1 VNDLEILEV
10 FHRLTLA
17 LAGQHDPEAVLQNAL
32 ESALA
37 LCGGDAGALYLSLE
51 NGQLE
56 MHCAVG
62 LTAQAVGTRLMA
74 GRGVTGAVIQ
84 NGEALMVNDYANW
97 PGRSPAFANRQR
109 SVISAPLTSGERPIG
124 AITVFTED
132 RTNAYVKED
141 LRLLQ
146 RFAAF
151 SSVILENARLHER
164 LRLETLAAQER
175 TERRRR
181 VQTTVAEAL
190 DQSDPLAALQHLIR
204 GCAAALS
211 CHGGACLIQP
221 GQEVMGWLSDPDVP
235 FADPIRLGE
244 GLIGRVA
251 QTGEAL
257 LVNDYPNW
265 PGRIPAYVTAGVKSV
280 IAAPLRRGSAAAA
293 AVAGVIFF
301 EEYQSTAYFS
311 QDDLELVVQV
321 ATVASGMLERT
332 RLYTEARRAKD
343 LAERRNAILEA
354 IQEINL
360 ELGHQ
365 HELEPLL
372 NLLLERAVSLLGGDA
387 GGVYLIAGEEIV
399 LRVAYGDELLERA
412 PLGYGVSGGVA
423 QRGQPILVAEYIE
436 SPYYEDSQ
444 PGAIWRSVV
453 SVPLHRDRQTVGAL
467 TLADTRVA
475 GRFDEEDLASLQRF
489 AALASLALENTTL
502 LNLTREAQRRSER
515 QNQLLES
522 LSQASLELVAQLEPQ
537 QMLQQLTERTQTLF
551 SADAGVVY
559 LLDDSRQR
567 FRRVTWH
574 GESSSPSGTFG
585 QGLSGRVMADVK
597 SARVANYTSWEG
609 RDPNASEAGQWR
621 AAMSAPLMRGATAIG
636 ALTIARSECLEPF
649 SASDLET
656 LERLSAFASLA
667 LEKAQLLDETRQAE
681 RAALERLEQLEAL
694 DAVRLQLLGQHEPN
708 EVLRQTLRLLMP
720 LLGASGGLYW
730 QYQDEDRGLE
740 LRLTENLPGAAV
752 GSSDAFAGHVIETGR
767 AWRLEDAWKLPE
779 TGGDQP
785 ESDLSTGDERAVYRS
800 AVFAPLTAGRGISGV
815 LALTHEEAGRFSATH
830 LETLERFSGLASVA
844 LENARLLERMR
855 RAEARASD
863 RNALLEA
870 LHGVNLELGNYVR
883 LQPLLF
889 SILERALLMLGG
901 HDGRFYLRDGDGL
914 KLVTYIGG
922 QPFDRVEIGEGASGV
937 VVQTGQPLLIEDY
950 LSWEGSHGGARRWRS
965 VVAVPLKRGAEVLG
979 ALAVVDT
986 QTPGRFTT
994 LDLEALERFA
1004 ALASLALEKTR
1015 LLEDTQHA
1023 ERQASERARQL
1034 EALYQVSLELNGQLE
1049 PDQLLRNILT
1059 RAAQLLEADAGGV
1072 YLNDPSLPE
1081 TVLAAGLGSN
1091 PTMRIRL
1098 GDGASGRVALDG
1110 APQLLE
1116 DYQIWPGRVRE
1127 ARTTWRSV
1135 ASVPLRRGQ
1144 ALAGALTV
1152 ADTRRAG
1159 AFKPHDLEVLER
1171 FAALASIALENAR
1184 LYSRER
1190 QNLDDERVR
1199 ARITQE
1205 ITRLQGV
1212 SESAKAL
1219 LVTLS
1224 ETLGYAGSTI
1234 YLRDGDRLRLQ
1245 AALGTPEGRAEP
1257 PAEIPLARG
1266 VNGQVTRTGQAVL
1279 LDGDTLDGSTL
1290 DGNTI
1295 QPDLPRGGNLICL
1308 PLKGRDGVLGT
1319 LNVHGTPQR
1328 PLGRGDLEMLTALG
1342 PALSTALENATL
1354 HSQLERKARELEFL
1368 RLQAE
1373 RAARYD
1379 PLTNLRNRRAFE
1391 EDLKRVLERY
1401 QRTGQAFGLAVI
1413 DLAGFKAINDSL
1425 GHAGGDEALRRVARA
1440 LGGTAGGLGNP
1451 ASSQSQG
1458 GTDSAPA
1465 KIPHRAYRIGGDEFL
1480 VLIPAPLEPR
1490 GVLTDLIGRI
1500 QALEF
1505 QKGLR
1510 IAPNV
1515 GLAVCPSD
1523 TDDMDRLQS
1532 LADRRMYAA
1541 KALGRAILEDGES
1554 QDAPP
1559 RRRAG
1564 DTN

>member
-1 VNDLEILEV
+1 MSRPPRTSDVNDLEILEV
-10 FHRLTLA
+10 FHRLTLS

-37 LCGGDAGALYLSLE
+37 LCGGDAGALYLRLD

-62 LTAQAVGTRLMA
+62 LTAQAVGSRLLG
-74 GRGVTGAVIQ
+74 GRGVTGAVIE
-84 NGEALMVNDYANW
+84 NGEALLVNDYANW
-97 PGRSPAFANRQR
+97 PGRSPAFPNRQR
-109 SVISAPLTSGERPIG
+109 SVISAPLTSGDRPIG
-124 AITVFTED
+124 AITVFAED
-132 RTNAYVKED
+132 RTNAYVNED

-164 LRLETLAAQER
+164 LRLETIAAQER

-190 DQSDPLAALQHLIR
+190 NESEPLAALQHLIR
-204 GCAAALS
+204 GCAAALN

-235 FADPIRLGE
+235 FVEPIRLGE

-251 QTGEAL
+251 QTEEAL

-265 PGRIPAYVTAGVKSV
+265 PGHIPAYVTAGVKSV
-280 IAAPLRRGSAAAA
+280 IAAPLRRGSA
-293 AVAGVIFF
+293 VAGTIFF
-301 EEYQSTAYFS
+301 EEYRNTAYFS

-332 RLYTEARRAKD
+332 RLYTEARRARD
-343 LAERRNAILEA
+343 LAERRSAILEA

-360 ELGHQ
+360 ELGRQ

-399 LRVAYGDELLERA
+399 LRMAHGDELLERA

-423 QRGQPILVAEYIE
+423 QRGQPILVAEYME

-444 PGAIWRSVV
+444 PGATWRSVV

-475 GRFDEEDLASLQRF
+475 GRFDAEDLASLQRF

-502 LNLTREAQRRSER
+502 LNMTREAQRRSEG

-559 LLDDSRQR
+559 LLDDNRQR
-567 FRRVTWH
+567 FQRVTWH
-574 GESSSPSGTFG
+574 GESSSPGGTFG
-585 QGLSGRVMADVK
+585 QGLSGRVMADVR
-597 SARVANYTSWEG
+597 SARVADYASWEG
-609 RDPNASEAGQWR
+609 RDLNANESGQWH

-649 SASDLET
+649 SVNDLET

-694 DAVRLQLLGQHEPN
+694 DAVRFQLLEQHEPDL
-708 EVLRQTLRLLMP
+708 VLRQTLRLLMP

-740 LRLTENLPGAAV
+740 LRLTENLPGAAL
-752 GSSDAFAGHVIETGR
+752 GSSDAFAGRVIETGR
-767 AWRLEDAWKLPE
+767 AWRLEDATLG
-779 TGGDQP
+779 TGIDQP
-785 ESDLSTGDERAVYRS
+785 VSDSAIPEEPIMYRS
-800 AVFAPLTAGRGISGV
+800 AVFAPLTSSQGISGV
-815 LALTHEEAGRFSATH
+815 LALTHEGAGRFSATH

-1015 LLEDTQHA
+1015 LLEDTQNA

-1072 YLNDPSLPE
+1072 YLNDSSLPE
-1081 TVLAAGLGSN
+1081 TVLAVGLGSN
-1091 PTMRIRL
+1091 PTRRMRL

-1110 APQLLE
+1110 EPQLLE
-1116 DYQIWPGRVRE
+1116 DYQTWSGRVRE

-1135 ASVPLRRGQ
+1135 ASVPLRRGFT
-1144 ALAGALTV
+1144 LAGALTV

-1159 AFKPHDLEVLER
+1159 AFKPHDLEILER

-1199 ARITQE
+1199 TRITQE

-1212 SESAKAL
+1212 AESAKAL

-1245 AALGTPEGRAEP
+1245 ATLGKQEGQTEP
-1257 PAEIPLARG
+1257 PAEIPLTRG

-1279 LDGDTLDGSTL
+1279 LDDTTV
-1290 DGNTI
+1290 
-1295 QPDLPRGGNLICL
+1295 QPDLLQNSNLICL

-1401 QRTGQAFGLAVI
+1401 QRTGQSFGLAVI

-1440 LGGTAGGLGNP
+1440 LGGTAGGSGNPNP
-1451 ASSQSQG
+1451 ASSQG
-1458 GTDSAPA
+1458 GSDPAPA

-1541 KALGRAILEDGES
+1541 KALGRALLEDGES
-1554 QDAPP
+1554 RDAPP

-1564 DTN
+1564 DPN